1 MKTLFIISTPI
12 GNMLD
17 VTYRAIKVLKDLK
30 FLLVEDTRRTSKL
43 LNEYNAFPKMI
54 VYNDINKQKVI
65 PKIID
70 ILKSYNVGIVSDAG
84 TPLISDPGYK
94 LVRECIFNKVKVVP
108 IPGPSSLLAAITTS
122 GLPTDKFVFEGFLPK
137 KKGRNTRL
145 EFLKSE
151 DRSIVIYESPER
163 LFKTIGDIF
172 NFLGDRPLVVCRELT
187 KLHEEIWRG
196 KTSEALIF
204 FKEKKIKGELTLIVG
219 KNSIKTNFIN

>member
-1 MKTLFIISTPI
+1 
-12 GNMLD
+12 MLD

>member
-1 MKTLFIISTPI
+1 
-12 GNMLD
+12 MLD

-70 ILKSYNVGIVSDAG
+70 ILKLYNVGIVSDAG

-94 LVRECIFNKVKVVP
+94 LVRECILNKVKVVS

-151 DRSIVIYESPER
+151 YRSIIIYESPER

-172 NFLGDRPLVVCRELT
+172 HFLGDRPLVVCRELT

>member
-1 MKTLFIISTPI
+1 
-12 GNMLD
+12 MLD

-94 LVRECIFNKVKVVP
+94 LVRECIFNKVKVVS

-145 EFLKSE
+145 EFLKIE
-151 DRSIVIYESPER
+151 DRSIIIYESPER

-172 NFLGDRPLVVCRELT
+172 NFLGDRPIVVCRELT

>member
-94 LVRECIFNKVKVVP
+94 LVRECIFNKVKVVS
-108 IPGPSSLLAAITTS
+108 IPGPSSLLAALTTS

-137 KKGRNTRL
+137 KKGRNRRL
-145 EFLKSE
+145 EFLKGE
-151 DRSIVIYESPER
+151 DRSIIIYESPER

-196 KTSEALIF
+196 KTSEALFF

>member
-43 LNEYNAFPKMI
+43 LNEYKAFPKMI

-151 DRSIVIYESPER
+151 DRSIIIYESTER

-196 KTSEALIF
+196 TISEALIF
-204 FKEKKIKGELTLIVG
+204 FKEKKIKGELTLIIG

>member
-1 MKTLFIISTPI
+1 
-12 GNMLD
+12 MLD
-17 VTYRAIKVLKDLK
+17 ITYRAIKVLKDLK

-43 LNEYNAFPKMI
+43 LNEYNAYPKMI
-54 VYNDINKQKVI
+54 VYNDVNKEKVI

-94 LVRECIFNKVKVVP
+94 LVRECIFNDVKVIS

-145 EFLKSE
+145 TFLKNE
-151 DRSIVIYESPER
+151 DRSIIIYESPER
-163 LFKTIGDIF
+163 LFKTLGDIF

-204 FKEKKIKGELTLIVG
+204 FKEKKIKGELTLIIG

>member
-1 MKTLFIISTPI
+1 
-12 GNMLD
+12 MLD

-122 GLPTDKFVFEGFLPK
+122 GLPTDKFIFEGFLPK

-151 DRSIVIYESPER
+151 DRSIIIYESPER

-219 KNSIKTNFIN
+219 KKSIKTNFIN

>member
-1 MKTLFIISTPI
+1 
-12 GNMLD
+12 MLD

-94 LVRECIFNKVKVVP
+94 LVRECIFNKVKVVS
-108 IPGPSSLLAAITTS
+108 IPGPSSLLAALTTS

-151 DRSIVIYESPER
+151 DRSIIIYESPER

-196 KTSEALIF
+196 KTSEALFF

>member
-1 MKTLFIISTPI
+1 
-12 GNMLD
+12 MLD

-122 GLPTDKFVFEGFLPK
+122 GLPTDKFIFEGFLPK

-151 DRSIVIYESPER
+151 DRSIIIYESPER
-163 LFKTIGDIF
+163 LLKTIGDIF

>member
-1 MKTLFIISTPI
+1 
-12 GNMLD
+12 MLD

-94 LVRECIFNKVKVVP
+94 LVRECIFNKVKVVS

-137 KKGRNTRL
+137 KIVEKT
-145 EFLKSE
+145 ELK
-151 DRSIVIYESPER
+151 R
-163 LFKTIGDIF
+163 K
-172 NFLGDRPLVVCRELT
+172 
-187 KLHEEIWRG
+187 EEIQD
-196 KTSEALIF
+196 
-204 FKEKKIKGELTLIVG
+204 
-219 KNSIKTNFIN
+219 

>member
-1 MKTLFIISTPI
+1 
-12 GNMLD
+12 MLD

-151 DRSIVIYESPER
+151 DRSIIIYESPER

-196 KTSEALIF
+196 TISEALIF

>member
-122 GLPTDKFVFEGFLPK
+122 GLPTDKFIFEGFLPK

-151 DRSIVIYESPER
+151 DRSIIIYESPER

-219 KNSIKTNFIN
+219 KKSIKTNFIN

>member
-122 GLPTDKFVFEGFLPK
+122 GLPTDKFIFEGFLPK

-151 DRSIVIYESPER
+151 DRSIIIYESPER

>member
-1 MKTLFIISTPI
+1 
-12 GNMLD
+12 MLD

-65 PKIID
+65 PKIIE

-145 EFLKSE
+145 EFLKGE
-151 DRSIVIYESPER
+151 DRSIIIYESPER
-163 LFKTIGDIF
+163 LFKTLGDIF
-172 NFLGDRPLVVCRELT
+172 NFLGNRPLVVCRELT

-196 KTSEALIF
+196 KTSEGLIF

>member
-94 LVRECIFNKVKVVP
+94 LVRECIFNKVKVVS

-151 DRSIVIYESPER
+151 DRSIIIYESPER

>member
-1 MKTLFIISTPI
+1 
-12 GNMLD
+12 MLD

-151 DRSIVIYESPER
+151 DRSIIIYESPER

>member
-1 MKTLFIISTPI
+1 
-12 GNMLD
+12 MLD
-17 VTYRAIKVLKDLK
+17 ITYRAIKVLKDLK

-43 LNEYNAFPKMI
+43 LNEYNANPKMI
-54 VYNDINKQKVI
+54 VYNDVNKEKVI

-94 LVRECIFNKVKVVP
+94 LVRECIFNDVKVIS

-145 EFLKSE
+145 TFLKNE
-151 DRSIVIYESPER
+151 DRSIIIYESPER
-163 LFKTIGDIF
+163 LFKTLGDIF

-204 FKEKKIKGELTLIVG
+204 FKEKKIKGELTLIIG

>member
-1 MKTLFIISTPI
+1 
-12 GNMLD
+12 MLD

-94 LVRECIFNKVKVVP
+94 LVRECIFNKVKVVS

-151 DRSIVIYESPER
+151 DRSIIIYESPER

-219 KNSIKTNFIN
+219 KNSIKTTFIN

>member
-1 MKTLFIISTPI
+1 
-12 GNMLD
+12 MLD

-94 LVRECIFNKVKVVP
+94 LVRECIFNKVKVVS

-151 DRSIVIYESPER
+151 DRSIIIYESPER

-172 NFLGDRPLVVCRELT
+172 NFLGDRPIVVCRELT

>member
-1 MKTLFIISTPI
+1 
-12 GNMLD
+12 MLD
-17 VTYRAIKVLKDLK
+17 VTYIAAIKVLKDLK

-94 LVRECIFNKVKVVP
+94 LVRECIFNKVKVVS

-151 DRSIVIYESPER
+151 DRSIIIYESPER

-172 NFLGDRPLVVCRELT
+172 NFLGDRPLIVCRELT

-196 KTSEALIF
+196 KTSEALFF

>member
-1 MKTLFIISTPI
+1 
-12 GNMLD
+12 MLD

-94 LVRECIFNKVKVVP
+94 LVRECIFNKVKVVS

-151 DRSIVIYESPER
+151 DRSIIIYESPER

-196 KTSEALIF
+196 KTSEALFF

>member
-94 LVRECIFNKVKVVP
+94 LVRECIFNKVKVVS

-151 DRSIVIYESPER
+151 DRSIIIYESPER

-196 KTSEALIF
+196 KTSEALFF

>member
-1 MKTLFIISTPI
+1 
-12 GNMLD
+12 MLD

-94 LVRECIFNKVKVVP
+94 LVRECIFNKVKVVS

-151 DRSIVIYESPER
+151 DRSIIIYESPER

>member
-151 DRSIVIYESPER
+151 DRSIIIYESPER

>member
-1 MKTLFIISTPI
+1 
-12 GNMLD
+12 MLD

-94 LVRECIFNKVKVVP
+94 LVRECIFNKVKVVS
-108 IPGPSSLLAAITTS
+108 IPGPSSLLVALTTS

-151 DRSIVIYESPER
+151 DRSIIIYESPER

-196 KTSEALIF
+196 KTSEALFF

>member
-1 MKTLFIISTPI
+1 
-12 GNMLD
+12 MLD

-94 LVRECIFNKVKVVP
+94 LVRECIFNKVKVVS
-108 IPGPSSLLAAITTS
+108 IPGPSSLLAALTTS

-137 KKGRNTRL
+137 KKGRNRRL
-145 EFLKSE
+145 EFLKGE
-151 DRSIVIYESPER
+151 DRSIIIYESPER

-196 KTSEALIF
+196 KTSEALFF